1 MDDQYIYKV
10 KKVYASDVKYMN
22 ALVLNETRVGI
33 ISRDKDRIVDS
44 ISSFN
49 ERTDTKQ
56 KFIELENALK

>member
-1 MDDQYIYKV
+1 
-10 KKVYASDVKYMN
+10 MN

-33 ISRDKDRIVDS
+33 IFRDKDRIVDS